1 VKSIRRELRLSLCTG
16 ALILLLAATGLL
28 YFGVR
33 WLLVGQFDAGLRAK
47 LGTFT
52 TLIEQDGDDVELDFI
67 DVAMPEFSADTQLEY
82 VQMWLADR
90 TDDYVLYRS
99 PSLGQAHLPRLRGT
113 ESEPS
118 FQDLH
123 LPDGRSGRAIG
134 AEFTIR
140 EYSPGKVNRPPARVA
155 LALAKGTDGL
165 DAALNALLAGT
176 LGLIFLFLAAGYLL
190 VGGALRRGLRPLE
203 RFACH
208 VGAVQDLARA
218 QPFDAQG
225 IPAELVP
232 LVERHNQMLGRL
244 RKAFERERRTA
255 ANIAH
260 ELRTPVA
267 ELVAL
272 TDLAHSNGN
281 EASESAR
288 VLGEL
293 RELGQQ
299 MSGQIATLLELARM
313 EMGQTPLE
321 IEAIDLPE
329 LVRDCWAPLASPAR
343 AKRQEFEPPAGRG
356 PLVRADRVAL
366 SILLSNLLRNAV
378 EHAPDGDHIR
388 CTIAVRE
395 SSCLLVLANQA
406 GALVASDAELLG
418 EPFWRAS
425 AARDD
430 RTHAGLGLTLAR
442 RLAELLGVELDLRVD
457 GRQFKVGVRLQVA
470 AA

>member
-1 VKSIRRELRLSLCTG
+1 VKSIRRELRLSLCAG
-16 ALILLLAATGLL
+16 ALILLLAATVLL

-33 WLLVGQFDAGLRAK
+33 WLLVDQFDAGLRAK

-52 TLIEQDGDDVELDFI
+52 TLIEQDGDDVELGFI
-67 DVAMPEFSADTQLEY
+67 DVAMPEFSADTQPEY

-99 PSLGQAHLPRLRGT
+99 PSLGETQLPRLRGT
-113 ESEPS
+113 ESTPS
-118 FQDLH
+118 FLDLH
-123 LPDGRSGRAIG
+123 LPDGRNGRAIG

-140 EYSPGKVNRPPARVA
+140 EYSPGEVNRPAARVA
-155 LALAKGTDGL
+155 LVLAKGTAGL
-165 DAALNALLAGT
+165 DAALHALLAGT
-176 LGLIFLFLAAGYLL
+176 VGLIALFLAAGYLL
-190 VGGALRRGLRPLE
+190 VGRALRRGLQPLE
-203 RFACH
+203 RFARH
-208 VGAVQDLARA
+208 VAAVEDPTRA
-218 QPFDAQG
+218 EPFDAQG
-225 IPAELVP
+225 IPTELVP
-232 LVERHNQMLGRL
+232 LVERHNQMLARL

-272 TDLAHSNGN
+272 TDLAQSNGSGS
-281 EASESAR
+281 SEGAR
-288 VLGEL
+288 VLAEL

-329 LVRDCWAPLASPAR
+329 LVRDCWAPLAIPAG
-343 AKRQEFEPPAGRG
+343 AKRQAFEPPGGHG
-356 PLVRADRVAL
+356 PLVSADRVAL
-366 SILLSNLLRNAV
+366 SILLANLLRNAV
-378 EHAPDGDHIR
+378 DHAPEGDHIR

-395 SSCLLVLANQA
+395 RNCWLVLANQA
-406 GALVASDAELLG
+406 DGLVASDVEQLG

-430 RTHAGLGLTLAR
+430 RAHVGLGLTLAR
-442 RLAELLGVELDLRVD
+442 RLADLLGVELDFRVE
-457 GRQFKVGVRLQVA
+457 GRQFKVGMLLQVA